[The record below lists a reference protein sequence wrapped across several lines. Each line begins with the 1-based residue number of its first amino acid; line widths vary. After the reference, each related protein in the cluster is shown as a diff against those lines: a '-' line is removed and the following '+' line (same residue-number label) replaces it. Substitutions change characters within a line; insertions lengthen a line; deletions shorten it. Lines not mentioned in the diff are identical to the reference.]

1 MPLRRRSSNGSET
14 FAKRF
19 VQYGLTL
26 RYSTFFDSDDFS
38 QPLSLDCGRYPV
50 VVQLLHRNSYTLH
63 AMQHKYILRFDG
75 TDRDA
80 TA

>member
-1 MPLRRRSSNGSET
+1 MPL
-14 FAKRF
+14 
-19 VQYGLTL
+19 
-26 RYSTFFDSDDFS
+26 
-38 QPLSLDCGRYPV
+38 LSLDCGRYPV

-75 TDRDA
+75 RDRDA